1 MASSTQRLDP
11 QMQTR
16 KVKTL
21 VNVALKNILRAESLA
36 SSGVKSVLQA
46 RIIDQLENYARAG
59 DTQRFNQLSRRI
71 ESPNSDLS
79 PSSLGYQGNSAAS
92 PVTPTQPLMTNHAGR
107 PLGSTP
113 GVPRPSHAPAGIA
126 FKDSPF
132 FTVLEPLTNVVD
144 CPLKAPV
151 MPANRHTINTKLV
164 LTDTVVERLQD
175 PTLRIMI
182 YCTSDNA
189 LLPYTRADVAF
200 PHQIE
205 IKVNLDEI
213 RSNLRGL
220 KNKPGT
226 TRPADITN
234 LVRKRS
240 GYENSIVM
248 TYALTQKKFSLLVNL
263 VRQHSVE
270 ELVGRLKRGKHTTK
284 DQVIREML
292 SKAHDTDIVATST
305 VMSLKC
311 PISTLRIDLPCR
323 STICSHNQCF
333 DASSFLQL
341 QEQAPT
347 WTCPVCNK
355 IILFEALAV
364 DQYVDD
370 ILKVTP
376 KSVEQVTIEPNG
388 TWSQNAKPASPP
400 RPHGAAC
407 NNSDDDDLVEI
418 KGMRVT
424 SLKNEAIST
433 PSALTRTP
441 PLSSRE
447 PSTASA
453 TSRPPSGKRP
463 IEQVIDLT
471 FSDDEDEEPI
481 RAPKRQT
488 TLNSLSSVPDSR
500 SGIVPANDRSQTNGV
515 NLGNTRLLPV
525 TTSNP
530 GWGGYNNHS

>member
-1 MASSTQRLDP
+1 
-11 QMQTR
+11 
-16 KVKTL
+16 
-21 VNVALKNILRAESLA
+21 
-36 SSGVKSVLQA
+36 
-46 RIIDQLENYARAG
+46 
-59 DTQRFNQLSRRI
+59 
-71 ESPNSDLS
+71 
-79 PSSLGYQGNSAAS
+79 
-92 PVTPTQPLMTNHAGR
+92 
-107 PLGSTP
+107 
-113 GVPRPSHAPAGIA
+113 
-126 FKDSPF
+126 
-132 FTVLEPLTNVVD
+132 
-144 CPLKAPV
+144 
-151 MPANRHTINTKLV
+151 MPANRHTVNTKLV
-164 LTDTVVERLQD
+164 LTDSVVERLQD
-175 PTLRIMI
+175 PSLRVMI
-182 YCTSDNA
+182 YCTSESA
-189 LLPYTRADVAF
+189 LLPYAKADVAF

-205 IKVNLDEI
+205 IKVNLDEVK
-213 RSNLRGL
+213 SSLRGL

-234 LVRKRS
+234 LVRKRG
-240 GYENSIVM
+240 GYENSIVT

-284 DQVIREML
+284 EQVIREMI
-292 SKAHDTDIVATST
+292 SKAQDTDIVATST

-333 DASSFLQL
+333 DASSFLQM

-364 DQYVDD
+364 DQYVND
-370 ILKVTP
+370 ILSASP

-388 TWSQNAKPASPP
+388 TWSQNTKPASPQ
-400 RPHGAAC
+400 RPNGATY

-424 SLKNEAIST
+424 SLKSEAVST
-433 PSALTRTP
+433 PSALVRTP

-453 TSRPPSGKRP
+453 GSRQTGSKRS

-471 FSDDEDEEPI
+471 FSDDEDDEPI

-488 TLNSLSSVPDSR
+488 TLNSLNSVPDSR
-500 SGIVPANDRSQTNGV
+500 SQTNGL
-515 NLGNTRLLPV
+515 NSGPTSLPPMN
-525 TTSNP
+525 TSNP
-530 GWGGYNNHS
+530 GWSGYSNNV